1 MPSPTHLIVGLGN
14 PGNEYAGTR
23 HNIGFMA
30 VDAIA
35 TREGLPTFK
44 SKFKGMITGKD
55 YLLLKPQTFM
65 NLSGESVGEAM
76 RFHKLAPAQTVVF
89 HDDLDLPPGEVR
101 IKQGGGTG
109 GHNGL
114 KSIDAH
120 IGPDYWR
127 VRLGIGH
134 PRNFINTGKIL
145 HELGEK
151 PDPLRALGTTDL
163 TEVFNT
169 PNGNVTSYVLGR
181 FAKADHEWLD
191 LLLGTLAENIDLL
204 LKGKTAEYIKR
215 VSNKE

>member
-1 MPSPTHLIVGLGN
+1 MSTHLIVGLGN

-35 TREGLPTFK
+35 TRRGLPVFK
-44 SKFKGMITGKD
+44 RKFKGMITGTD
-55 YLLLKPQTFM
+55 YLLLKPLTFM

-76 RFHKLAPAQTVVF
+76 RFHKLKPENVIVF
-89 HDDLDLPPGEVR
+89 HDDLDLQPGQVK
-101 IKQGGGTG
+101 IKQGGGAG

-134 PRNFINTGKIL
+134 PGVK
-145 HELGEK
+145 G
-151 PDPLRALGTTDL
+151 DVVTD
-163 TEVFNT
+163 
-169 PNGNVTSYVLGR
+169 YVLSP
-181 FAKADHEWLD
+181 FAKADKKWLEP
-191 LLLGTLAENIDLL
+191 LLDALAKEFDLL
-204 LKGKTAEYIKR
+204 LKGDIEAYLKQLNL
-215 VSNKE
+215 V

>member
-134 PRNFINTGKIL
+134 PRNLAPAGAEEGAVLN
-145 HELGEK
+145 
-151 PDPLRALGTTDL
+151 
-163 TEVFNT
+163 
-169 PNGNVTSYVLGR
+169 YVLGA
-181 FAKADHEWLD
+181 FPKADRKWLD
-191 LLLGTLAENIDLL
+191 PLLAALAGNFELLLE
-204 LKGKTAEYIKR
+204 GKTGEYAKR
-215 VSNKE
+215 VNG